1 MLNQPSEKQ
10 LMNIIPCEHDVLCG
24 RGKNCYYHSGNQIFR
39 KLIAENLEAY
49 TLALTKKLKMQ
60 TVMRI
65 VDTVIACGGRF
76 LMQDNQG
83 FWKDGG
89 MTLGKKK
96 AGNTLRDAQRG
107 RISLTSDTNCYRN
120 TNSVASIPNSQTK
133 NVKNSY
139 ILDQSENLL
148 MRSRTKIR
156 FSNENMHQH
165 FEGSLESLLER
176 YLQSD
181 EWISQEYIE
190 GSMDLEPK
198 MNWKKGTIVSDRMN
212 EYLDDCIV
220 NELSWLSKRS

>member
-1 MLNQPSEKQ
+1 
-10 LMNIIPCEHDVLCG
+10 MNIIPCEHDVLCG
-24 RGKNCYYHSGNQIFR
+24 RGKNCYCHSGNQIFR

-65 VDTVIACGGRF
+65 VDTVIASGGRF
-76 LMQDNQG
+76 LMQDDQG
-83 FWKDGG
+83 YWKNGG
-89 MTLGKKK
+89 MALGKKK

-107 RISLTSDTNCYRN
+107 RISLTMDTDCHGS
-120 TNSVASIPNSQTK
+120 TNSVVFIPNLQAKIFK
-133 NVKNSY
+133 NNC
-139 ILDQSENLL
+139 ILDQSEDLL
-148 MRSRTKIR
+148 LRSRTKIR
-156 FSNENMHQH
+156 FSNESMHQQ

-181 EWISQEYIE
+181 EWISQICIE

-198 MNWKKGTIVSDRMN
+198 IDWKKGTMLSDLMN

-220 NELSWLSKRS
+220 NELSCLLKRS